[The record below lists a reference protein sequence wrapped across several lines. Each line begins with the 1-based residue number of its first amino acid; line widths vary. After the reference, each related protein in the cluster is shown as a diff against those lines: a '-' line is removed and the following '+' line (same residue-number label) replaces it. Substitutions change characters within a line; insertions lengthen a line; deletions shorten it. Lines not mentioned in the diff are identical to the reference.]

1 MPPLAPPLRAPLA
14 RMSLKMHFLH
24 SRSEFFP
31 KNNGDVSDEHGERF
45 HLDIK
50 LFEERYHGNVS
61 AAMMVDV
68 CWSLQRDTD
77 EDFCRKRRRP
87 LHF

>member
-1 MPPLAPPLRAPLA
+1 
-14 RMSLKMHFLH
+14 MSLKMLFLH
-24 SRSEFFP
+24 SRSEFCP
-31 KNNGDVSDEHGERF
+31 ENNGQVRYEHGERL

-50 LFEERYHGNVS
+50 PFEERYQGNVS
-61 AAMMVDV
+61 PVMMADV

-77 EDFCRKRRRP
+77 EDFCRKRKCP